1 MAAAA
6 IVPSIVQ
13 KTYVPSIGKTG
24 DAIRLVKYFFKV
36 TKATDA
42 DWVVTADAFQS
53 GTPLYWNACTTD
65 TNGVQEST
73 VGMAYT
79 ASGTKLTLSG
89 GTTGSTYG
97 EIIYEE

>member
-6 IVPSIVQ
+6 ITPSVVQ
-13 KTYVPSIGKTG
+13 KTYVPSIGKDGTPV
-24 DAIRLVKYFFKV
+24 RLVRYFFQLTKV
-36 TKATDA
+36 TDA
-42 DWVVTADAFQS
+42 DWIVTATHFQA
-53 GTPLYWNACTTD
+53 GAPLYWNACTVD

-89 GTTGSTYG
+89 GTTGLTSG
-97 EIIYEE
+97 EVWYAE

>member
-6 IVPSIVQ
+6 IVPSVVQ

-24 DAIRLVKYFFKV
+24 TAIKIVKYFFKV
-36 TKATDA
+36 TKVTNA
-42 DWVVTADAFQS
+42 DWIVTATYFQA

-73 VGMAYT
+73 VGIAYT

-89 GTTGSTYG
+89 GTTGTTYG
-97 EIIYEE
+97 EVWYEE